1 MRGNVTFELELF
13 VPLEG
18 LCGREG
24 GEQVGG
30 RETEPAEA
38 Q

>member
-1 MRGNVTFELELF
+1 MRGNAAFEPELL
-13 VPLEG
+13 VPGEG
-18 LCGREG
+18 ACGREG